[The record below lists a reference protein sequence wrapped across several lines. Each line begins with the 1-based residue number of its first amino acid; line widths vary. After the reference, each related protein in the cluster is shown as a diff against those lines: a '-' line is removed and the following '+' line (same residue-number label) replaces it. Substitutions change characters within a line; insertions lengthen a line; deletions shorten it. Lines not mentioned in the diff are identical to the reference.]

1 VRGRIGAYAGFQ
13 LKDYFTGRAIVG
25 VLVTAAVAAGYAF
38 QRGLTLSM
46 FDSSGGF
53 EARDQLQ
60 QAFEFVLA
68 VFAFTAAALAAQGL
82 VARHR
87 ARGYDRV
94 MFSRPVSP
102 ARYYLQWFVLAG
114 QGSTMLGAV
123 AAQLYASTV
132 HPVSVVGVAAY
143 VALVWVAIGSLA
155 FLLSTMTRLHV
166 IVLAGSIAAA
176 FALDA
181 FIGTLGTGGGRSV
194 LELAQYLLPPAHV
207 LAALR
212 DPFARGLVIDARTIA
227 WPLAFGA
234 ACLLLSLLA
243 LRRRPFGS

>member
-1 VRGRIGAYAGFQ
+1 MRGRIGAYAGFQ

-25 VLVTAAVAAGYAF
+25 VLVTAAVASGYAIR
-38 QRGLTLSM
+38 RGLTLSA

-68 VFAFTAAALAAQGL
+68 VFAFTAAVLAAHGL
-82 VARHR
+82 IGRHR
-87 ARGYDRV
+87 ARGYDHV
-94 MFSRPVSP
+94 IFSRPVSP
-102 ARYYLQWFVLAG
+102 ARYYLQSFILAG
-114 QGSTMLGAV
+114 LGSTIVGAI
-123 AAQLYASTV
+123 AAQLYAATV
-132 HPVSVVGVAAY
+132 HPVSVVGVGAY
-143 VALVWVAIGSLA
+143 VALVWLAMGSLA
-155 FLLSTMTRLHV
+155 FLLSTVTRLHLV
-166 IVLAGSIAAA
+166 VLAGLIGAA

-181 FIGTLGTGGGRSV
+181 FVGTLAMGGGRSV

-212 DPFARGLVIDARTIA
+212 DPFARGLVIDARSIA
-227 WPLAFGA
+227 WPLAFGS
-234 ACLLLSLLA
+234 ACLLLSLLM